1 MRVVQPNHT
10 YYYEYD
16 SAGEQRGKMTVEAH
30 PAGAVRPAPLL
41 TDDNALFWEAAIEG
55 RLVAQRCHGC
65 GRLRHPPR
73 PMCPHCHSLEF
84 EAASLSGRGSLYS
97 YAILHHPRHP
107 AFDYPLIVALVDL
120 EEGIRLVSNLTAVNQ
135 EDIRIGMELE
145 VCFEPTENGGAVPI
159 FRPAG
164 ADMTSRQS

>member
-1 MRVVQPNHT
+1 MT
-10 YYYEYD
+10 
-16 SAGEQRGKMTVEAH
+16 GEEH
-30 PAGAVRPAPLL
+30 PADPVRPAPLL
-41 TDDNALFWEAAIEG
+41 TDDNALFWEAAIES
-55 RLVAQRCHGC
+55 RLVAQRCSGC

-73 PMCPHCHSLEF
+73 PMCPHCHSLDF

-107 AFDYPLIVALVDL
+107 AFDYPLTVALVDL
-120 EEGIRLVSNLTAVNQ
+120 EEGIRLVSNLIAVNP

-145 VCFEPTENGGAVPI
+145 VCFEPTENGGAVPV

-164 ADMTSRQS
+164 ADVMSGQS